1 VTDDSPSTPER
12 SSAYDRMVYF
22 GHPFSQTHPDRLA
35 TMASLHAMEPAPP
48 ARCRVLELGC
58 ADGGNLIPMAYQW
71 PDSEFIGVDLSERA
85 IGKAVETAAELGLG
99 NTTFRR
105 LDILDIGADFG
116 RFDYI
121 IAHGVYS
128 WVPPPVRAKIMAIF
142 RQNLAPAGV
151 AYVSYNA
158 YPGSHLRDMAREM
171 MLFHVRAIADPQ
183 TRVDQAR
190 AMLKALADASDEKEL
205 YGFLLHDQWER
216 VRNKADARLYHDDLD
231 EEASAFFLTEVV
243 EEAARHGLQYLSDA
257 TFSRLSLVAEPE
269 SVVRM
274 ISQIPETDA
283 VSRNQYLDFIEGTSF
298 RDTLLC
304 HQEVRLRRP
313 IAPACIKNYHVAAY
327 AVAADEGFE
336 PGEAGA
342 ARFTTDEGGTISI
355 DHPVSKAALL
365 HLGMIWPQ
373 AVGFPELVERA
384 CVLLGAAAGSGH
396 QADVEALMTVLFRL
410 VSAGTVTLHLYPPRL
425 TTVVGE
431 RPHASLLARKQAML
445 GPLVTNLRHNAVWL
459 EDETVRQ
466 FLVLVDG
473 SRTIEEIVRDL
484 NAPVPAD
491 AAGNSQSS
499 RPQVTREDVERNLA
513 TMARLGLLIA

>member
-1 VTDDSPSTPER
+1 
-12 SSAYDRMVYF
+12 MVYF

-35 TMASLHAMEPAPP
+35 TMASLHAMEPAP
-48 ARCRVLELGC
+48 AVRCRVLELGC

-85 IGKAVETAAELGLG
+85 IGKAVETAADLGLG
-99 NTTFRR
+99 NITAHAVSTSSRSAPISGASTTSSPMASIPGCRR
-105 LDILDIGADFG
+105 A
-116 RFDYI
+116 
-121 IAHGVYS
+121 
-128 WVPPPVRAKIMAIF
+128 VRAQIMAIF
-142 RQNLAPAGV
+142 RHNLAPAGV
-151 AYVSYNA
+151 AYVSDNA

-183 TRVDQAR
+183 ARVDQAR
-190 AMLKALADASDEKEL
+190 ALLKALADASDEKEL

-216 VRNKADARLYHDDLD
+216 VRNMPDSRLYHDDLD

-484 NAPVPAD
+484 NAPAPAD